1 MKPLGLYI
9 HIPFC
14 KNRCAY
20 CDFHSN
26 KTTSQKYMADYTKV
40 LCQHITEGALKDSD
54 YEVDTLY
61 FGGGTPSWLG
71 AKNLIKIAKTVYKS
85 FQVLQDCETTLEA
98 NPDTVD
104 LKLLKK
110 LKKAGFNRI
119 SFGMQSSNPMEL
131 SDLGRTHSYEQVKE
145 AVALARKAKFEN
157 ISVDLMYGI
166 PSQTEQTWKKTIEDA
181 ISLDVE
187 HISCYALK
195 LEEGTRLF
203 EQKGE
208 FLFPDD
214 DTVADMY
221 LYAVERLEAAGFAQY
236 EVSNFAMPGYRCK
249 HNYKYWNLG
258 EYWGVGPSAY
268 SFLSRM
274 RFSYIAHTD
283 RYMQAVKNGDTV
295 IQNSEKAEGIERAGE
310 YLMLMLRTTDG
321 ISRSVMEKKY
331 LIDFDEIESCLQ
343 KYETDGYAVFR
354 DGTWR
359 LSPKGFLISNTIISD
374 LLIALENSKH
384 LTGAHFAQLRR

>member
-26 KTTSQKYMADYTKV
+26 KVTSQKHMADYTKM
-40 LCQHITEGALKDSD
+40 LCQHIREGALKDSD

-61 FGGGTPSWLG
+61 FGGGTPTWIG
-71 AKNLIKIAKTVYKS
+71 AKNLVAITKTIYKS
-85 FQVLQDCETTLEA
+85 FKVLNDCETTLEA

-104 LKLLKK
+104 YKLLKK
-110 LKKAGFNRI
+110 LRKVGFNRI

-166 PSQTEQTWKKTIEDA
+166 PSQTEQTWKKTLEDA
-181 ISLDVE
+181 IGLDVE

-195 LEEGTRLF
+195 LEEGTRLYDCKDDF
-203 EQKGE
+203 V
-208 FLFPDD
+208 FPDD

-221 LYAVERLEAAGFAQY
+221 LYAVERLEEAGYQQY
-236 EVSNFAMPGYRCK
+236 EVSNFAKAGRRCK

-274 RFSYIAHTD
+274 RFSYVAHTE
-283 RYMQAVKNGDTV
+283 RYMQALKNGDTV

-310 YLMLMLRTTDG
+310 YLMLMLRTTEG
-321 ISRSVMEKKY
+321 ISRSILEKKY
-331 LIDFDEIESCLQ
+331 LIGFDQIESCLQ
-343 KYETDGYAVFR
+343 KYEGTGHSVFVDGYWKLTPR
-354 DGTWR
+354 
-359 LSPKGFLISNTIISD
+359 GFLISNTIISD
-374 LLIALENSKH
+374 ILIALEQSEH
-384 LTGAHFAQLRR
+384 LTSSHFHKLKR

>member
-1 MKPLGLYI
+1 MKPLGIYI

-26 KTTSQKYMADYTKV
+26 KVTSQKYMADYTKL

-61 FGGGTPSWLG
+61 FGGGTPTWIG
-71 AKNLIKIAKTVYKS
+71 AKNLVRIAKTVYKC
-85 FQVLQDCETTLEA
+85 FKVLNDCETTLEA

-110 LKKAGFNRI
+110 LRKVGFNRI

-131 SDLGRTHSYEQVKE
+131 ADLGRTHSFEQVKD
-145 AVALARKAKFEN
+145 AVAIARKAKFDN

-166 PSQTEQTWKKTIEDA
+166 PSQTEQTWKKTLEDA

-195 LEEGTRLF
+195 LEEGTRLYDHK
-203 EQKGE
+203 ED

-214 DTVADMY
+214 DTVADLY
-221 LYAVERLEAAGFAQY
+221 LYAVERLEAAGYKQY
-236 EVSNFAMPGYRCK
+236 EVSNFARPGRQSK

-274 RFSYIAHTD
+274 RFSYVAHTD

-310 YLMLMLRTTDG
+310 YLMLMLRTTEG
-321 ISRSVMEKKY
+321 ISRSILEKKY
-331 LIDFDEIESCLQ
+331 LIGFDKIESCLQ
-343 KYETDGYAVFR
+343 KYEADGYAMFT
-354 DGTWR
+354 DGSWR
-359 LSPKGFLISNTIISD
+359 LTPKGFLISNTIISD
-374 LLIALENSKH
+374 ILIALEQSEH
-384 LTGAHFAQLRR
+384 LTSSHFNKIRR

>member
-1 MKPLGLYI
+1 MKPLGIYI

-26 KTTSQKYMADYTKV
+26 KTTSQKQMANYTKTV
-40 LCQHITEGALKDSD
+40 CKHLSEGSLRDSD

-61 FGGGTPSWLG
+61 FGGGTPSWCG
-71 AKNLIKIAKTVYKS
+71 AKNLIRIARCVYKS
-85 FQVLQDCETTLEA
+85 FKVLNDCETTLEA

-110 LKKAGFNRI
+110 LHKVGFNRI

-131 SDLGRTHSYEQVKE
+131 TDLGRTHTFEQVKA
-145 AVALARKAKFEN
+145 AVAMARKAKFDN

-166 PSQTEQTWKKTIEDA
+166 PSQTAQTWKKTLEDA

-195 LEEGTRLF
+195 VEEGTKLYDRR
-203 EQKGE
+203 EE
-208 FLFPDD
+208 YIFPDD
-214 DTVADMY
+214 DTVADLY
-221 LYAVERLEAAGFAQY
+221 LYAVERLEEAGYKQY
-236 EVSNFAMPGYRCK
+236 EISNFARPGYICK

-268 SFLSRM
+268 SFLNRM
-274 RFSYIAHTD
+274 RFSYIPHTD
-283 RYMQAVKNGDTV
+283 RYMQALEAGDAI
-295 IQNSEKAEGIERAGE
+295 IQNSEKAEGVERAGE
-310 YLMLMLRTTDG
+310 YLMLMLRTTEG
-321 ISRSVMEKKY
+321 VSGEVLEKKY
-331 LIDFDEIESCLQ
+331 LVRFDTIEACLK
-343 KYETDGYAVFR
+343 KYQTKGYAIFH
-354 DGTWR
+354 DGNWSLT
-359 LSPKGFLISNTIISD
+359 PQGFLISNTIISD
-374 LLIALENSKH
+374 LLIALENSEHITQATYSRLK
-384 LTGAHFAQLRR
+384 G

>member
-1 MKPLGLYI
+1 MKPLGIYV

-40 LCQHITEGALKDSD
+40 LCKHIVEGALKDAD

-61 FGGGTPSWLG
+61 FGGGTPTWIG
-71 AKNLIKIAKTVYKS
+71 AKNLTRIAKTVYKS
-85 FQVLQDCETTLEA
+85 FKVLNDCETTVEA

-104 LKLLKK
+104 FKLLKK
-110 LKKAGFNRI
+110 LHKVGFNRI

-131 SDLGRTHSYEQVKE
+131 SDLGRTHSYEQVKD
-145 AVALARKAKFEN
+145 AVTLARKAKFNN
-157 ISVDLMYGI
+157 ISIDLMYGI
-166 PSQTEQTWKKTIEDA
+166 PSQTEQTWKKTLEDA

-187 HISCYALK
+187 HISLYALK

-203 EQKGE
+203 DRKDE
-208 FLFPDD
+208 FIFPDD

-221 LYAVERLEAAGFAQY
+221 LYAVERLEEAGFRQY
-236 EVSNFAMPGYRCK
+236 EVSNFAKPGYISK

-258 EYWGVGPSAY
+258 EYWGVGPSAH

-274 RFSYIAHTD
+274 RFSYLAHTD
-283 RYMQAVKNGDTV
+283 RYMQAVESGDAV
-295 IQNSEKAEGIERAGE
+295 IQNSEKAEGVERAGE
-310 YLMLMLRTTDG
+310 YLMLMLRTTEG
-321 ISRSVMEKKY
+321 VSRSVLEKKY
-331 LIDFDEIESCLQ
+331 LIEFDTIEECLR
-343 KYETDGYAVFR
+343 KYETEGCALFQDGN
-354 DGTWR
+354 WR
-359 LSPKGFLISNTIISD
+359 LTPKGFLISNTIISD
-374 LLIALENSKH
+374 LLIALEKSKH
-384 LTGAHFAQLRR
+384 IAVQFRR